1 MCVGAFSIEIRTA
14 RWISMKFGRRFSSRG
29 RFLGG
34 LRSHTPGVW
43 APKGGSLVCILPIA
57 TWSGYIPPPN
67 TDLTHYN
74 LTKLSILCLASC
86 YNITAHD
93 LFLMSCLLWL
103 LQQGSCLEIFAVYL
117 IKLQKQFACDLE
129 ASPRNF
135 WIFSTKFRYC
145 LLNLFPLL
153 TKWISQSWT
162 SVDSR
167 SYI

>member
-1 MCVGAFSIEIRTA
+1 MCVGSFSIEIRTA
-14 RWISMKFGRRFSSRG
+14 GWISMKFGRRFSSRG

-34 LRSHTPGVW
+34 LRSHTPCVR
-43 APKGGSLVCILPIA
+43 APKGGSLGCILPIA
-57 TWSGYIPPPN
+57 TWSGYIPPN
-67 TDLTHYN
+67 TDLPQYN
-74 LTKLSILCLASC
+74 FDLTVHTISS
-86 YNITAHD
+86 ITAHD

-103 LQQGSCLEIFAVYL
+103 LQQVSCLEIFAVYL

-135 WIFSTKFRYC
+135 WIFSSKFRYC
-145 LLNLFPLL
+145 LLNLCPLL

-162 SVDSR
+162 FVDSR